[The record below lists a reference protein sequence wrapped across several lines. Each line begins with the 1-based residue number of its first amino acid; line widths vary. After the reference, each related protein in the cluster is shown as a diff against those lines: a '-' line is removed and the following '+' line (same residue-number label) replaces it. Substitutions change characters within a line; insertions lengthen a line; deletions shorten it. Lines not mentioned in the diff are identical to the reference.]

1 MLRNLAQVPLQEQL
15 DFIDSFD
22 HVVSDIDGVLWVA
35 SKTLPGSPECIA
47 TFKNLGKRVNYVT
60 NQAVNTVDA
69 IYGRMKQCG
78 ISGEPEDIVNP
89 LVGVVD
95 YLKKI
100 KFNKELFVLASNVY
114 KNELRK
120 AGFKVAPD
128 PPQIIDES
136 ISGLL
141 SNITDDENIGAVVY
155 DYDLNLT
162 FVKLQKCLTYL
173 KRKDCLFIVGGG
185 DKQMPV
191 GELGPIFGNHY
202 FYQGLREI
210 SGREPIQFAKPSV
223 HYNEFIVKKFNITDP
238 KKVLFIGDMINEDM
252 KFAAVGGYHK
262 LLVLTGTATKEDVM
276 SWKHPEDCKP
286 TYYVDSLG
294 VLNEIM
300 QCFNDKKHKKL

>member
-1 MLRNLAQVPLQEQL
+1 MLRNLADVPLQEQL
-15 DFIDSFD
+15 DFINSFD
-22 HVVSDIDGVLWVA
+22 HVLTDMDGVLWVA
-35 SKTLPGSPECIA
+35 SKALPGSPECIA
-47 TFKNLGKRVNYVT
+47 TLKNLGKRVSFVT
-60 NQAVNTVDA
+60 NNAVHTVD
-69 IYGRMKQCG
+69 GLHGKMKQNG

-100 KFNKELFVLASNVY
+100 NFNKELFVLASNVY
-114 KNELRK
+114 KNVLRK

-128 PPQIIDES
+128 PPLTIDES
-136 ISGLL
+136 IGGLL
-141 SNITDDENIGAVVY
+141 SNITDDENIGAVVF

-173 KRKDCLFIVGGG
+173 KRKDCLFIVGGA
-185 DKQMPV
+185 DKEGPI
-191 GELGPIFGNHY
+191 GKLGPLIGNQY

-252 KFAAVGGYHK
+252 KFAAIGGYHK
-262 LLVLTGTATKEDVM
+262 LLVLSGIATKEDVIC
-276 SWKHPEDCKP
+276 WKHPEDYKP

-294 VLNEIM
+294 VLNENYAVL
-300 QCFNDKKHKKL
+300 Q